1 MDASHDLSNFFR
13 FFTPL
18 ILLFVSSFQNSSEV
32 SFELRLSS
40 DCSTLSKKKI
50 ATKCKAGVV
59 CRVKVLKLKTRFVN
73 SSNSFC
79 KETAK
84 MFVY

>member
-32 SFELRLSS
+32 SFELRISS
-40 DCSTLSKKKI
+40 DCSTLSKKKSLQNVKLESCVEL
-50 ATKCKAGVV
+50 KC
-59 CRVKVLKLKTRFVN
+59 
-73 SSNSFC
+73 
-79 KETAK
+79 
-84 MFVY
+84 